1 MRSPL
6 AVHATCRQYLRDEI
20 EHVQC
25 SHGCGARFGAAGGR
39 FCEGFVTVGLLA
51 LVGLVLLGLVSG
63 SLGALVGIGGG
74 VVIVPALTILFGFD
88 IKTAIAAS
96 LVAVAVTSITASG
109 RYVRLGLVNTRLA
122 LTLELAT
129 ALGGLA
135 GGFIGTLVP
144 ARVLSVVFG
153 VLLVVTGILSLRGHG
168 EHGEHVGAAG
178 VERAGWETR
187 RPLGGAFWDERTASM
202 VSYTAKRLPIGEGVS
217 FVAGLASG
225 LLGVGGG
232 VLKVPA
238 MNLGMDVPVKVAAA
252 TSSFMIGV
260 TATAG
265 LTVYLGRGFLHP
277 GVAAPLALGVLAGA
291 LVGTRFAGA
300 ASPRALRTTLGVILV
315 LVAVVMVIRGA
326 G

>member
-1 MRSPL
+1 M
-6 AVHATCRQYLRDEI
+6 
-20 EHVQC
+20 HVQC
-25 SHGCGARFGAAGGR
+25 RHGCGTRFGAADGR
-39 FCEGFVTVGLLA
+39 FREVTVGLLM
-51 LVGLVLLGLVSG
+51 LVGLVVLGLVSG

-74 VVIVPALTILFGFD
+74 VVIVPALTIIFGLD

-96 LVAVAVTSITASG
+96 LVAVVVTSITASAQ
-109 RYVRLGLVNTRLA
+109 YVRLGLVNTRLA

-135 GGFIGTLVP
+135 GGLIGTL
-144 ARVLSVVFG
+144 ASSAVLSVAFG
-153 VLLVVTGILSLRGHG
+153 ALLIVTGVLSLRGKG

-178 VERAGWETR
+178 VAQAGWETS
-187 RPLGGAFWDERTASM
+187 RPLGGAFWDERSEAM
-202 VSYTAKRLPIGEGVS
+202 VSYTAHRLPIGEGVS

-225 LLGVGGG
+225 LLGIGGG

-265 LTVYLGRGFLHP
+265 LSVYLGRGFLHP
-277 GVAAPLALGVLAGA
+277 GVAAPLALGVIGGA
-291 LVGTRFAGA
+291 LIGTRVAGA
-300 ASPRALRTTLGVILV
+300 ASPRLVRGVLGVV
-315 LVAVVMVIRGA
+315 LLAVAVVMVVRGVA
-326 G
+326 

>member
-1 MRSPL
+1 M
-6 AVHATCRQYLRDEI
+6 
-20 EHVQC
+20 
-25 SHGCGARFGAAGGR
+25 
-39 FCEGFVTVGLLA
+39 TVGLLA
-51 LVGLVLLGLVSG
+51 LVGLVLLGLLSG

-96 LVAVAVTSITASG
+96 LVAVVVTSITASG

-129 ALGGLA
+129 ALGGLT
-135 GGFIGTLVP
+135 GGFVGTLVP
-144 ARVLSVVFG
+144 SGVLSVVFG
-153 VLLVVTGILSLRGHG
+153 VLLVVTGILSLRGRG
-168 EHGEHVGAAG
+168 EHGEQVGVAG
-178 VERAGWETR
+178 VEQAGWETH
-187 RPLGGAFWDERTASM
+187 RPLGGAFWDERTGSM
-202 VSYTAKRLPIGEGVS
+202 VSYTARRLPIGEGVS

-265 LTVYLGRGFLHP
+265 LSVYLGRGFVHP
-277 GVAAPLALGVLAGA
+277 GVAAPLAFGVLTGA
-291 LVGTRFAGA
+291 LIGARFAGS
-300 ASPRALRTTLGVILV
+300 ASPRALRTILGVILV
-315 LVAVVMVIRGA
+315 VVAVVMVVRGV

>member
-1 MRSPL
+1 M
-6 AVHATCRQYLRDEI
+6 VHATRHRRLRDRI
-20 EHVQC
+20 GDVQC
-25 SHGCGARFGAAGGR
+25 RHGCGTRFGAAGGR

-51 LVGLVLLGLVSG
+51 LVGLILLGLLSG

-74 VVIVPALTILFGFD
+74 VVIVPALTLLFGFD

-96 LVAVAVTSITASG
+96 LVAVVVTSITASG

-129 ALGGLA
+129 ALGGLT
-135 GGFIGTLVP
+135 GGFAGTLVP
-144 ARVLSVVFG
+144 SGVLSVVFG
-153 VLLVVTGILSLRGHG
+153 VLLVVTGILSLRGRG
-168 EHGEHVGAAG
+168 EHGEQVGAAG
-178 VERAGWETR
+178 VEQAGWETS
-187 RPLGGAFWDERTASM
+187 RPLGGAFWDERTRSM
-202 VSYTAKRLPIGEGVS
+202 VSYTARRLPIGEGVS

-225 LLGVGGG
+225 LLGIGGG

-265 LTVYLGRGFLHP
+265 LSVYLGRGFVHP
-277 GVAAPLALGVLAGA
+277 GVAAPLALGVLTGALAGA
-291 LVGTRFAGA
+291 RFAGS
-300 ASPRALRTTLGVILV
+300 ASPRALRTILGVILV
-315 LVAVVMVIRGA
+315 LVAVVMVVRGL

>member
-1 MRSPL
+1 MKLMRSPL
-6 AVHATCRQYLRDEI
+6 PVHATCHRHLRDLVEDL
-20 EHVQC
+20 QC
-25 SHGCGARFGAAGGR
+25 SDGCGERFGAAGGS

-51 LVGLVLLGLVSG
+51 LVGLVLLGLMSG

-96 LVAVAVTSITASG
+96 LVAVVVTSITASG

-135 GGFIGTLVP
+135 GGL
-144 ARVLSVVFG
+144 VFG
-153 VLLVVTGILSLRGHG
+153 ILLVVTGILSLRGRG
-168 EHGEHVGAAG
+168 EHGEQVGAAG
-178 VERAGWETR
+178 IERAGWETG
-187 RPLGGAFWDERTASM
+187 RPLGGAFWDERTESM
-202 VSYTAKRLPIGEGVS
+202 VSYTARRLPIGEGVS
-217 FVAGLASG
+217 FIAGLASG

-265 LTVYLGRGFLHP
+265 LSVYLGRGFLHP

-291 LVGTRFAGA
+291 LAGARFAGA
-300 ASPRALRTTLGVILV
+300 ASPRVLRTILGVILV
-315 LVAVVMVIRGA
+315 LVAIVMIVRGV

>member
-1 MRSPL
+1 
-6 AVHATCRQYLRDEI
+6 
-20 EHVQC
+20 
-25 SHGCGARFGAAGGR
+25 
-39 FCEGFVTVGLLA
+39 VTVGLLA
-51 LVGLVLLGLVSG
+51 LAGLILLGLLSG

-74 VVIVPALTILFGFD
+74 VVIVPALTIIFGFD

-96 LVAVAVTSITASG
+96 LVAVVVTSITASG

-135 GGFIGTLVP
+135 GGFTGTLVP
-144 ARVLSVVFG
+144 SSALSVVFG
-153 VLLVVTGILSLRGHG
+153 ALLVVTGILSLRGRG
-168 EHGEHVGAAG
+168 EHGEYVHTAG
-178 VERAGWETR
+178 VAQAGWETSS
-187 RPLGGAFWDERTASM
+187 PLGGAFWDERTGAM
-202 VSYTAKRLPIGEGVS
+202 VSYTARRLPLGEGAS

-225 LLGVGGG
+225 LLGIGGG

-265 LTVYLGRGFLHP
+265 LSVYLGRGFLHP
-277 GVAAPLALGVLAGA
+277 AVAAPLSLGVLAGA
-291 LVGTRFAGA
+291 LVGARFASS
-300 ASPRALRTTLGVILV
+300 ASPRALRSILGVV
-315 LVAVVMVIRGA
+315 LVAVAIVMIVRGV

>member
-1 MRSPL
+1 M
-6 AVHATCRQYLRDEI
+6 
-20 EHVQC
+20 
-25 SHGCGARFGAAGGR
+25 
-39 FCEGFVTVGLLA
+39 TVGLLA
-51 LVGLVLLGLVSG
+51 LVGLILLGLLSG

-74 VVIVPALTILFGFD
+74 VVIVPALTLLFGFD

-96 LVAVAVTSITASG
+96 LVAVVVTSITASG

-129 ALGGLA
+129 ALGGLT
-135 GGFIGTLVP
+135 GGFAGTLVP
-144 ARVLSVVFG
+144 SGVLSVVFG
-153 VLLVVTGILSLRGHG
+153 VLLVVTGILSLRGRG
-168 EHGEHVGAAG
+168 EHGEQVGAAG
-178 VERAGWETR
+178 VEQAGWETS
-187 RPLGGAFWDERTASM
+187 RPLGGAFWDERTRSM
-202 VSYTAKRLPIGEGVS
+202 VSYTARRLPIGEGVS

-225 LLGVGGG
+225 LLGIGGG

-265 LTVYLGRGFLHP
+265 LSVYLGRGFVHP
-277 GVAAPLALGVLAGA
+277 GVAAPLALGVLTGALAGA
-291 LVGTRFAGA
+291 RFAGS
-300 ASPRALRTTLGVILV
+300 ASPRALRTILGVILV
-315 LVAVVMVIRGA
+315 LVAVVMVVRGL

>member
-1 MRSPL
+1 M
-6 AVHATCRQYLRDEI
+6 
-20 EHVQC
+20 
-25 SHGCGARFGAAGGR
+25 GAADGR
-39 FCEGFVTVGLLA
+39 CCEMTVGLLA
-51 LVGLVLLGLVSG
+51 LVGLVVLGLVSG
-63 SLGALVGIGGG
+63 SLGAFVGIGGG
-74 VVIVPALTILFGFD
+74 VVIVPALTIVFGYD

-96 LVAVAVTSITASG
+96 LVAVVATSITASG
-109 RYVRLGLVNTRLA
+109 QYVRRGLVNTRLA

-135 GGFIGTLVP
+135 GGLTGTLVSSGT
-144 ARVLSVVFG
+144 LSVIFAA
-153 VLLVVTGILSLRGHG
+153 LLIVTGVLSLRRRG
-168 EHGEHVGAAG
+168 EQGEHVGTSG
-178 VERAGWETR
+178 DGQAGWEAR
-187 RPLGGAFWDERTASM
+187 WPLGGAFRDQRSGAM
-202 VSYTAKRLPIGEGVS
+202 VSYTARRLPIGEGIS

-265 LTVYLGRGFLHP
+265 LSVYLGRGFVHP
-277 GVAAPLALGVLAGA
+277 AVAAPLALGVIGGA
-291 LVGTRFAGA
+291 LAGTRFAGG
-300 ASPRALRTTLGVILV
+300 ASPRLVRGILGAV
-315 LVAVVMVIRGA
+315 LIAVAVVMIVRGV